1 MEDRKCMNCKT
12 VTTRVD
18 GRDMQLWYK
27 VKKDGEVIGYH
38 CARCYDKIRRLPLFQ
53 NFKQKLKERV
63 CSNCG
68 SDKTLFHLARGK
80 YPYNKWY
87 KDGKGGF
94 WCNCCYHK
102 ITDDPQKTRAINE
115 RRMKFKDK
123 VIHIEKNPRTGVCSL
138 CGNKVGEGI
147 KRTGMHHIEY
157 HDRNPLK
164 DTVELCGSCHIK
176 ESMKKYGVRSL
187 RWKTPL

>member
-1 MEDRKCMNCKT
+1 
-12 VTTRVD
+12 
-18 GRDMQLWYK
+18 
-27 VKKDGEVIGYH
+27 
-38 CARCYDKIRRLPLFQ
+38 
-53 NFKQKLKERV
+53 
-63 CSNCG
+63 
-68 SDKTLFHLARGK
+68 
-80 YPYNKWY
+80 
-87 KDGKGGF
+87 
-94 WCNCCYHK
+94 
-102 ITDDPQKTRAINE
+102 
-115 RRMKFKDK
+115 MKFKDK